1 MKWSV
6 FIAKN
11 FGRMVLLVICVSI
24 VTFWLMKLSP
34 VDPLQANVGQVA
46 LGSMSQEQIE
56 KLEDYWGVDEPP
68 VQQYLGWAK
77 DFIRGDMGTS
87 LVYRQPVT
95 EVIGEKLSNSLILMA
110 AAWILSG
117 ILGFVMGVVA
127 GMNQGKAID
136 KVIKGYCLLIS
147 STPAFWLAMLLLMIF
162 GVWLKIFPIG
172 LSVPIGVEAEGV
184 TIADRIYH
192 AFLPALTLSITGVS
206 NIALHTRKR

>member
-127 GMNQGKAID
+127 GMNQGE
-136 KVIKGYCLLIS
+136 S
-147 STPAFWLAMLLLMIF
+147 
-162 GVWLKIFPIG
+162 
-172 LSVPIGVEAEGV
+172 
-184 TIADRIYH
+184 H
-192 AFLPALTLSITGVS
+192 
-206 NIALHTRKR
+206 

>member
-77 DFIRGDMGTS
+77 DFIRGGHG
-87 LVYRQPVT
+87 YFP
-95 EVIGEKLSNSLILMA
+95 
-110 AAWILSG
+110 G
-117 ILGFVMGVVA
+117 IPSA
-127 GMNQGKAID
+127 GHGSDRGKA
-136 KVIKGYCLLIS
+136 LQ
-147 STPAFWLAMLLLMIF
+147 
-162 GVWLKIFPIG
+162 
-172 LSVPIGVEAEGV
+172 
-184 TIADRIYH
+184 
-192 AFLPALTLSITGVS
+192 FLDSDGGSLDPFRNPGIRYGRCGGDEPGES
-206 NIALHTRKR
+206 H

>member
-87 LVYRQPVT
+87 LV
-95 EVIGEKLSNSLILMA
+95 
-110 AAWILSG
+110 
-117 ILGFVMGVVA
+117 
-127 GMNQGKAID
+127 
-136 KVIKGYCLLIS
+136 
-147 STPAFWLAMLLLMIF
+147 
-162 GVWLKIFPIG
+162 
-172 LSVPIGVEAEGV
+172 
-184 TIADRIYH
+184 
-192 AFLPALTLSITGVS
+192 
-206 NIALHTRKR
+206 